1 MASGE
6 KIALEARDVSK
17 TFHRGGTSLEV
28 LRNVNVALVA
38 GEFVSFVGA
47 SGSGKTTL
55 LRILDGLMEPS
66 SGEVRLGGQLLHG
79 PSSRIGVVFQQDAL
93 LPWLNVSENVRFGL
107 RARGL
112 SKRESS
118 SIVEQMVR
126 LVGLGAHA
134 SHLPKEIS
142 GGMRQRVNLARALAI
157 DPEVL
162 LMDEPFGA
170 LDAQT
175 REVMQDELLKVW
187 SARRKSVAFVTHDIQ
202 EAVLL
207 SDRVIVLGSRPGVIR
222 DEIRIELPRP
232 RTLEIKRT
240 PAFNE
245 YVDTIWQLIKADVM
259 RESPAR
265 AGSMEAAPGGVL

>member
-1 MASGE
+1 MANE
-6 KIALEARDVSK
+6 KIALEACHVSK
-17 TFHRGGTSLEV
+17 TFQRAGTALEV
-28 LRNVNVALVA
+28 LSNVDVQLMA

-66 SGEVRLGGQLLHG
+66 SGEVRLGGERLSG
-79 PSSRIGVVFQQDAL
+79 PSPKIGVVFQQDSL
-93 LPWLNVSENVRFGL
+93 LPWLSVFENVRFGL

-112 SKRESS
+112 PKRASVP
-118 SIVEQMVR
+118 IVDQMLE
-126 LVGLGAHA
+126 LVGLDAYA
-134 SHLPKEIS
+134 SHLPKELS

-175 REVMQDELLKVW
+175 REVMQDELLKIW

-207 SDRVIVLGSRPGVIR
+207 SDRVVVLGSRPGVIR
-222 DEIRIELPRP
+222 DEVRIELPRP

-245 YVDTIWQLIKADVM
+245 YVDAIWQMIKADVM
-259 RESPAR
+259 RQSPVR
-265 AGSMEAAPGGVL
+265 APAIEPVPGGAL